1 MKLLTRYVLLEL
13 LQVFLLT
20 LAGLTALIFVGLIGK
35 EAVDKG
41 LGLGPLLRMTP
52 YMLPQAMQFAV
63 PATMLLA
70 TTSVYGRL
78 SATNEIIAIKAM
90 GISPWK
96 LALPTMILAAAT
108 SLGAVA
114 LNDIAVS
121 WGRLGVQRV
130 FVESLEEVIYS
141 QLRLHRSYAEG
152 GLQISVQHVVDRTL
166 VRPTVI
172 VQAQGDNE
180 AWKLESDSAQ
190 LSSSPDRK
198 KLIVRFEGIAL
209 EGEVKAVIDSTVER
223 EIDLEELFGES
234 SSSRSPSNY
243 ALSEIDQEQRIISNR
258 IADIHRRETTEQA
271 LAMMTGDFDRLSA
284 ESWFPLTNTIAGEEY
299 RYRRLSVEPFRR
311 WANGFSCLAFVMV
324 GVPMAIWRQKGEFLA
339 SFFLCFLPIL
349 LVYYPLLMVSV
360 DHAKQGDV
368 PPIAVWVGNA
378 VLALWGL
385 WMMRRVVRN

>member
-1 MKLLTRYVLLEL
+1 VKLLTRYVLFEL

-52 YMLPQAMQFAV
+52 FMLPQAMQFAV

-78 SATNEIIAIKAM
+78 SASNEIIAIKAM
-90 GISPWK
+90 GVSPWK
-96 LALPTMILAAAT
+96 LALPTMILAAMT

-152 GLQISVQHVVDRTL
+152 GLQISVQRVVDRKL
-166 VRPTVI
+166 MRPTVI
-172 VQAQGDNE
+172 VQAQGGKE
-180 AWKLESDSAQ
+180 AWKLESDSAEI
-190 LSSSPDRK
+190 SSSADRK
-198 KLIVRFEGIAL
+198 KLVVRFEGIAL
-209 EGEVKAVIDSTVER
+209 EGEMNAVIDKRVER

-234 SSSRSPSNY
+234 TSSRSPSNY
-243 ALSEIDQEQRIISNR
+243 ALSEIDHEQRIIDQR
-258 IADIHRRETTEQA
+258 ISDIQRRQTTEQA
-271 LAMMTGDFDRLSA
+271 MAMMTGDFDRLSA
-284 ESWFPLTNTIAGEEY
+284 ESWFTFTNTVDAETY

-311 WANGFSCLAFVMV
+311 WANGFSCLSFVMV

-360 DHAKQGDV
+360 DHAKDGDI